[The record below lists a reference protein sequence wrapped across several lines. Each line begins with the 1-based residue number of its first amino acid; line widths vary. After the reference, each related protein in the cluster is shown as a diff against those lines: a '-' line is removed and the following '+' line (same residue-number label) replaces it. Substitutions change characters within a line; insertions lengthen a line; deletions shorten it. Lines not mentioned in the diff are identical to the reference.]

1 MGEIILLDFLRKIAV
16 MIYQAE
22 TENGKKL
29 KGELVY
35 VGLVPYI
42 EEKFEFGKN
51 MVKVVPET
59 IVEVEDD

>member
-1 MGEIILLDFLRKIAV
+1 M